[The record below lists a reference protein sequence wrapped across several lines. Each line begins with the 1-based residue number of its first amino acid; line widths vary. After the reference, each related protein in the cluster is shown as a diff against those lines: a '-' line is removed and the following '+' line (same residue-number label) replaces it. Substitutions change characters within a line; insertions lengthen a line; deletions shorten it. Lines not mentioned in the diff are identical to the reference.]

1 MLSGE
6 TANGK
11 YPLEALKMM
20 VKIAERTEQDIKGR
34 SADIAKVH
42 SKRSISS
49 AVCNATVQTADNL
62 NAKAIVCPTI
72 SGFTARLTSKLKPN
86 AEIIGCSPYDNVLR
100 KMQIYWGVRPLK
112 TATETSTDKIIEH
125 ALVVS
130 EQAGYVEEGD
140 SRPVPRRSGSSFR
153 FPCSQ
158 AAPVPRPA
166 GPRSSYRSGRRC
178 IFASRRRSPRR
189 RCSPQGTPAC
199 ACVRGMVQVSTFS

>member
-1 MLSGE
+1 MLDSMIRNPRPTRAEVTDVANAIYDGTDVVMLSGE

-86 AEIIGCSPYDNVLR
+86 AEIIAAHHMIMFLERC
-100 KMQIYWGVRPLK
+100 
-112 TATETSTDKIIEH
+112 
-125 ALVVS
+125 
-130 EQAGYVEEGD
+130 
-140 SRPVPRRSGSSFR
+140 R
-153 FPCSQ
+153 FI
-158 AAPVPRPA
+158 
-166 GPRSSYRSGRRC
+166 GE
-178 IFASRRRSPRR
+178 
-189 RCSPQGTPAC
+189 
-199 ACVRGMVQVSTFS
+199 

>member
-1 MLSGE
+1 MIRNPRPTRAEVTDVANAIYDGTDVVMLSGE
-6 TANGK
+6 TANGR

-20 VKIAERTEQDIKGR
+20 AKIAERTEQDIKDR
-34 SADIAKVH
+34 ASDISKVH

-130 EQAGYVEEGD
+130 EQAGFVEEGD
-140 SRPVPRRSGSSFR
+140 TVIVSAGIATSSD
-153 FPCSQ
+153 PS
-158 AAPVPRPA
+158 AK
-166 GPRSSYRSGRRC
+166 
-178 IFASRRRSPRR
+178 
-189 RCSPQGTPAC
+189 
-199 ACVRGMVQVSTFS
+199 RGLTNTMRVVTI

>member
-1 MLSGE
+1 MYIKGFEYEQPIISAFGFNLDVSLAVNPEIVGHTIAEVTDVANAIYDGTDVVMLSGE

-11 YPLEALKMM
+11 YQLEALKMM

-86 AEIIGCSPYDNVLR
+86 A
-100 KMQIYWGVRPLK
+100 
-112 TATETSTDKIIEH
+112 
-125 ALVVS
+125 
-130 EQAGYVEEGD
+130 
-140 SRPVPRRSGSSFR
+140 
-153 FPCSQ
+153 
-158 AAPVPRPA
+158 
-166 GPRSSYRSGRRC
+166 
-178 IFASRRRSPRR
+178 
-189 RCSPQGTPAC
+189 
-199 ACVRGMVQVSTFS
+199 

>member
-1 MLSGE
+1 IYDGTDVVMLSGE

-72 SGFTARLTSKLKPN
+72 SGFTARLSKLKPN
-86 AEIIGCSPYDNVLR
+86 AKLSAAHRDNVLEDADLL
-100 KMQIYWGVRPLK
+100 GVR
-112 TATETSTDKIIEH
+112 H
-125 ALVVS
+125 
-130 EQAGYVEEGD
+130 
-140 SRPVPRRSGSSFR
+140 
-153 FPCSQ
+153 
-158 AAPVPRPA
+158 
-166 GPRSSYRSGRRC
+166 
-178 IFASRRRSPRR
+178 
-189 RCSPQGTPAC
+189 
-199 ACVRGMVQVSTFS
+199 